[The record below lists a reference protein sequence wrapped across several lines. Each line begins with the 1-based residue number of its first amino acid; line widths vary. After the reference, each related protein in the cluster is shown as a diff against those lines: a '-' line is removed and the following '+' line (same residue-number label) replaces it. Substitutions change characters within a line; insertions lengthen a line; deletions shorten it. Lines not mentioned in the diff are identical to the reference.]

1 MPNNQL
7 KNTKIMKITKLSLLA
22 LSFGLFAASCG
33 GDATEEGTDTDT
45 TVVAPM
51 TEPAPM
57 TTPDTMMAAPATTD
71 TMMMNSGSSMD
82 TMKK

>member
-1 MPNNQL
+1 
-7 KNTKIMKITKLSLLA
+7 MKITKLSLLA
-22 LSFGLFAASCG
+22 LSLGLFAASCG
-33 GDATEEGTDTDT
+33 DSTTEEGTDTDT
-45 TVVAPM
+45 AVVVPM

-71 TMMMNSGSSMD
+71 TAMMNTGAAMD